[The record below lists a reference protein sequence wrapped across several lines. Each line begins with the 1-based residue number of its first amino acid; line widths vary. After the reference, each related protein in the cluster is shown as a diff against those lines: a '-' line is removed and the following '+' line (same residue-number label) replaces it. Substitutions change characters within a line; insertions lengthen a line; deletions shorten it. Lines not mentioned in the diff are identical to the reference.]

1 MMVKSNEFLMDFPDF
16 NSSHRIVSM
25 PNNGFTDLILQ
36 YVSIMNLLSRFY
48 YIILIFLG
56 CSPVTVQQPCIHARI
71 KWVGLK
77 LEYMTDRITAERI
90 RITEIGEEPQMDS
103 ARIVGIAKLDGNK
116 WRFRTKLD
124 HLVQGDVFQ
133 AIVERT
139 EDEEGQYLRIHEI
152 LEGENT

>member
-1 MMVKSNEFLMDFPDF
+1 
-16 NSSHRIVSM
+16 
-25 PNNGFTDLILQ
+25 
-36 YVSIMNLLSRFY
+36 
-48 YIILIFLG
+48 
-56 CSPVTVQQPCIHARI
+56 
-71 KWVGLK
+71 
-77 LEYMTDRITAERI
+77 MTDRITAERI

-103 ARIVGIAKLDGNK
+103 ARIAGIAKLDGK
-116 WRFRTKLD
+116 EWGFRTKLD